1 MLCLGRYK
9 HHKQGYAITSPL
21 HQPDKLLCGIRQIM
35 PVHIA
40 DAKCIAGAW
49 IVKLDHIEV
58 VSQLP
63 VRQKIAGI
71 NRASIVV
78 DTQII

>member
-9 HHKQGYAITSPL
+9 PHKQGYAITSPL
-21 HQPDKLLCGIRQIM
+21 HQPDKIFCGI
-35 PVHIA
+35 
-40 DAKCIAGAW
+40 
-49 IVKLDHIEV
+49 
-58 VSQLP
+58 
-63 VRQKIAGI
+63 RQKIAGI

>member
-21 HQPDKLLCGIRQIM
+21 HQPDKIFCVILHII
-35 PVHIA
+35 PFHIA
-40 DAKCIAGAW
+40 YSNCIAGAC

>member
-1 MLCLGRYK
+1 
-9 HHKQGYAITSPL
+9 
-21 HQPDKLLCGIRQIM
+21 M

-49 IVKLDHIEV
+49 IVKLDRIEV

>member
-9 HHKQGYAITSPL
+9 HYKQGYAITSPL
-21 HQPDKLLCGIRQIM
+21 HQPDELLGGIWQIM

-58 VSQLP
+58 VGQLP